1 VTSGIAPSDA
11 LAHWDEIARRLAGA
25 RLALFLDYDGTLAPI
40 APTPEL
46 ATLPETTREALV
58 RAAARFPVAILSGRG
73 REDVAAKVGL
83 PGLVYA
89 GSHGFDIAG
98 ENLRH
103 EVGPEIPAAIK
114 AAAARLAGD
123 LSGIPG
129 VRIEPKR
136 FALSVHY
143 RLAPEERLPEI
154 ERAVDAAL
162 AAHPALKKGLGKKL
176 FELRP
181 ALDWDKGKALLWILD
196 QWGLDRSAAEP
207 NLPVLVPLYV
217 GDDVTDEDAFQALRG
232 HGLGIVVAQDGEL
245 PRETA
250 AAYSLRD
257 PDAVRELLERL
268 AALPPTEETAAA
280 LRRSEERLRESEER
294 YRSLVERPKGSG

>member
-1 VTSGIAPSDA
+1 MTSGIAPPDA
-11 LAHWDEIARRLAGA
+11 LAHWDEIVRRLAGA

-46 ATLPETTREALV
+46 ATLPEATREALL

-73 REDVAAKVGL
+73 RDDVAAKVGL

-98 ENLRH
+98 IADIADIAEDGLRH
-103 EVGPEIPAAIK
+103 EVGPEIPEAIE
-114 AAAARLAGD
+114 AAAARLGEDLAGV
-123 LSGIPG
+123 PG

-162 AAHPALKKGLGKKL
+162 AAHPTLKKGLGKKL

-196 QWGLDRSAAEP
+196 QWGLDRPGAEP
-207 NLPVLVPLYV
+207 NLPGLVPLYV
-217 GDDVTDEDAFQALRG
+217 GDDITDEDAFRALRG
-232 HGLGIVVAQDGEL
+232 RGVGIVVAQDSEL

-257 PDAVRELLERL
+257 PEAVRELLDRL
-268 AALPPTEETAAA
+268 AALPP
-280 LRRSEERLRESEER
+280 
-294 YRSLVERPKGSG
+294 G